1 MNDILRQIYE
11 GDLHLEEQMV
21 PTTEE
26 YYKQKAR
33 VRELED
39 AFYEALPFELK
50 DDFVGIIEARIRL
63 TGIEVE
69 EACLDGMRLGGQI
82 ASAFYK
88 RPESFPN
95 VENSELEP

>member
-1 MNDILRQIYE
+1 MNDVLRQIYE
-11 GDLHLEEQMV
+11 GDMHLEEQMV

-39 AFYEALPFELK
+39 AFYEALPIELK
-50 DDFVGIIEARIRL
+50 DDFVRIIEARIRL

-69 EACLDGMRLGGQI
+69 EACIDGMRIGGQI
-82 ASAFYK
+82 ANAFYNGMK
-88 RPESFPN
+88 TSPIG
-95 VENSELEP
+95 ENCEFAP